1 MGSNLV
7 DILSY
12 STWCVDVP
20 QLSYHYPPLTN
31 RLQQLDYTAGVLPV
45 TRVSADL
52 DLISPEGAK
61 KMKASNAVA
70 SSAFEMYDAQAM
82 DGLPVGVQIV
92 GQRFEEEKVL
102 EGMKLVEGV
111 LRRGGNKFIGL
122 EI

>member
-1 MGSNLV
+1 M
-7 DILSY
+7 
-12 STWCVDVP
+12 DVP

-45 TRVSADL
+45 TRVSAGL
-52 DLISPEGAK
+52 DLVSPEGAK

-82 DGLPVGVQIV
+82 VGLPVGVQIV